1 MKKIIFFIL
10 TLCLFTSCEKE
21 SEEDK
26 YIEIQWLESKNFN
39 IIDSKINV
47 ITYDKYGEWI
57 QTQNVYA
64 SNNDEYNIILSAP
77 INSKYVVLYYNI
89 TTSENNI
96 KGYVNDCFTFNDEG
110 ISNITLSYNIN
121 FTNVH
126 PQL

>member
-10 TLCLFTSCEKE
+10 TLCLFASCEQE
-21 SEEDK
+21 SEKDK
-26 YIEIQWLESKNFN
+26 VIEIQWLESKNFK
-39 IIDSKINV
+39 IIDFKINV
-47 ITYDKYGEWI
+47 ITYDKYGEWV
-57 QTQNVYA
+57 QTQNIYK
-64 SNNDEYNIILSAP
+64 SNGDDYNIILSAP

-96 KGYVNDCFTFNDEG
+96 KGYVNDCFTFNEEG
-110 ISNITLSYNIN
+110 ISNIILSYNVN

>member
-26 YIEIQWLESKNFN
+26 YIKIQWLESKNFN

-121 FTNVH
+121 FTNIH

>member
-26 YIEIQWLESKNFN
+26 YIKIQWLESKNFN

-96 KGYVNDCFTFNDEG
+96 KGYVNDCFTFNNEG

-121 FTNVH
+121 FTNIH